1 MFPIMAPNSCLSTN
15 LKYSLYQLKLS
26 TLLFH
31 GFLDT
36 VDFLV
41 DKFYNHDVITADDNV
56 GMREPLRS
64 TELIT
69 HEGI

>member
-1 MFPIMAPNSCLSTN
+1 
-15 LKYSLYQLKLS
+15 
-26 TLLFH
+26 
-31 GFLDT
+31 
-36 VDFLV
+36 LV
-41 DKFYNHDVITADDNV
+41 DKFYKHNVITADDNV